1 MHHFP
6 KKMCLIVTAVVAV
19 MLSICALAYENEP
32 SDFRGV
38 KWGTHIE
45 KLSDMVLALDGGD
58 FKAYTRKG
66 DKMVIGDATLNSL
79 HYIFYKDEFYC
90 VRIEFAGFSSFSK
103 IRDEVFR
110 MHGEPAAERY
120 FDRHFYWGGSNTSI
134 KLDYDDSTETG
145 ELGYK
150 FLPIDF
156 QIDEDERMKATG
168 GAGEAAERSMSTSQ

>member
-6 KKMCLIVTAVVAV
+6 KKMCLVVTAAVAV

-38 KWGTHIE
+38 KWGTNIE
-45 KLSDMVLALDGGD
+45 KLPGMVVTLDGGD
-58 FKAYTRKG
+58 LKAYTRKG
-66 DKMVIGDATLNSL
+66 DKMMIGDATLNSL

-90 VRIEFAGFSSFSK
+90 VRIEFKGFSSFSK

-110 MHGEPAAERY
+110 MHGKPGGEEY
-120 FDRHFYWGGSNTSI
+120 IERHFYWGGSNTSI
-134 KLDYDDSTETG
+134 KLDYDDSTEMG

-156 QIDEDERMKATG
+156 QIDEDERIKATE
-168 GAGEAAERSMSTSQ
+168 GAGESTEKSMSNSQ